1 MNLLDFKDKI
11 QISYNENKI
20 DIDENKIYHS
30 NPELLLILLKDRT
43 TKKNLIWATDSYK
56 NYGEYYKKENQIKV
70 ELITGYNKWL
80 IKPRIEKNKKQQ
92 QQRSKEK
99 AEVFTPSWVCNKQNN
114 LIDNAWFERENS
126 FNIEVEKS
134 WETNLK
140 KIEFPP
146 KKSWQDYVK
155 LNRLEIT
162 CGEAPYITSRY
173 DTTSGE
179 YIEVSNRIGLLD
191 RKLRIISENIEDK
204 KQWIEWSLIAL
215 KSIYAYDYQGDNVL
229 LARENILYT
238 VKEFYEDKFKRDL
251 NKENLKKMANI
262 ISWNVWQMDGI
273 KFVIP
278 ESCKNEKKIEYLL
291 FGEKITEEKCKGCQT
306 GNNLQH
312 NGIYV
317 KIKDWEKNK
326 VVRFIDLLEG

>member
-1 MNLLDFKDKI
+1 MNLFDFEENI
-11 QISYNENKI
+11 EISNNNNI

-30 NPELLLILLKDRT
+30 NPELLLTLLKDRT
-43 TKKNLIWATDSYK
+43 TKKNLIWATDFYK
-56 NYGEYYKKENQIKV
+56 NYGEYYQKKQQIKV
-70 ELITGYNKWL
+70 ELITGYNKWI
-80 IKPRIEKNKKQQ
+80 IKPRIEKNKEQQ

-114 LIDNAWFERENS
+114 LIDNAWFQRENI
-126 FNIEVEKS
+126 FNIENEKS
-134 WETNLK
+134 WKINLE
-140 KIEFPP
+140 KIEFP
-146 KKSWQDYVK
+146 KEKNWKDYIK
-155 LNRLEIT
+155 LNRLEIA

-179 YIEVSNRIGLLD
+179 YIKVSDRIGLLD
-191 RKLRIISENIEDK
+191 RKLRIINENIEDRT
-204 KQWIEWSLIAL
+204 EWVKWAIIAL
-215 KSIYAYDYQGDNVL
+215 KSIYAYDYQGDNIL

-238 VKEFYEDKFKRDL
+238 VKEFYEEKFKKDL
-251 NKENLKKMANI
+251 SKENLQKMAVI

-291 FGEKITEEKCKGCQT
+291 FGENIIEEKCKGCQT
-306 GNNLQH
+306 GNSSQH
-312 NGIYV
+312 NGIYI

-326 VVRFIDLLEG
+326 TIQFIDLLGG

>member
-1 MNLLDFKDKI
+1 MNLLDFKEKI
-11 QISYNENKI
+11 EISCNNNQI

-56 NYGEYYKKENQIKV
+56 NHGEYYEKENQIKV
-70 ELITGYNKWL
+70 ELITGYNKWI
-80 IKPRIEKNKKQQ
+80 IKPRTQKNKEQQ
-92 QQRSKEK
+92 QQRSKQK

-114 LIDNAWFERENS
+114 LIDNAWFEREDV
-126 FNIEVEKS
+126 FNIEIEQT
-134 WETNLK
+134 WETNFEKIQFSKEQTWQEYIKLK
-140 KIEFPP
+140 
-146 KKSWQDYVK
+146 
-155 LNRLEIT
+155 RLEIT

-179 YIEVSNRIGLLD
+179 YIKVSNRIGLLD
-191 RKLRIISENIEDK
+191 RKLRIIGENIEDRK
-204 KQWIEWSLIAL
+204 EWIEWALIAL

-238 VKEFYEDKFKRDL
+238 VKEFYEDKFKRNL
-251 NKENLKKMANI
+251 NKDILNKMATI

-326 VVRFIDLLEG
+326 TIRFIDLLEG

>member
-1 MNLLDFKDKI
+1 MNLLDFKEKI
-11 QISYNENKI
+11 QISCNNNQI

-56 NYGEYYKKENQIKV
+56 NHGEYYEKENQIKV

-80 IKPRIEKNKKQQ
+80 IKPRTEKNKQQQ

-114 LIDNAWFERENS
+114 LIDTAWFERKNI
-126 FNIEVEKS
+126 FNIEIEGS
-134 WETNLK
+134 WKTNLE

-146 KKSWQDYVK
+146 KKSWQDYIK

-179 YIEVSNRIGLLD
+179 YIEVYNRIGLLD
-191 RKLRIISENIEDK
+191 RKLRIISENIEDRK
-204 KQWIEWSLIAL
+204 EWIEWSLIAL

-238 VKEFYEDKFKRDL
+238 VKEFYEEKFKGAL
-251 NKENLKKMANI
+251 SKENLNKMAII

-291 FGEKITEEKCKGCQT
+291 FGEKITEKKCRGCQT
-306 GNNLQH
+306 GNNSLH

-326 VVRFIDLLEG
+326 IIRFIDLLEG